1 MIPPIEPYG
10 PPEAAG
16 ASPWSSIA
24 AGALLSGG
32 FFGMLGGLGRKPK
45 EPETKREKAAAAL
58 DELSCL
64 YDDLESMTVDANCL
78 LGSEAQG
85 TTSPFNAETNALVG
99 EIVLLRR
106 RVLLTKARLHAFS
119 IPKVRESLQKIA
131 KEVEEAEAEVATI
144 LLMPDLTPEAEAAIK
159 EASRDKSLTV
169 QALSLPG
176 APHGLSVV
184 ADKAG
189 ISLERA
195 HAALEALV
203 AENLVARSATGFE
216 WIGRR
221 GPADREDAPAAK
233 TDEQPK
239 AEKPKKA
246 RKRRRRGGKKS

>member
-1 MIPPIEPYG
+1 MIPPIKPYG
-10 PPEAAG
+10 PSEAAG

-99 EIVLLRR
+99 EIALLRR

-119 IPKVRESLQKIA
+119 IPRVRESLQKIS
-131 KEVEEAEAEVATI
+131 KEVEAAEAAVNAI
-144 LLMPDLTPEAEAAIK
+144 ISMPDVSPEEEAAIK
-159 EASRDKSLTV
+159 QASRDKSLAV
-169 QALSLPG
+169 QALTLPG

-203 AENLVARSATGFE
+203 AENLVVRSAVGFE

-221 GPADREDAPAAK
+221 SPADREVAPAPAVEPK
-233 TDEQPK
+233 TD
-239 AEKPKKA
+239 EKPKKRS
-246 RKRRRRGGKKS
+246 RKRKKS